1 MVSHYWSSGELGV
14 SADTGNV
21 FAIACSHGD
30 TEVTVLSSIGFVP
43 ARVGLAHD
51 VLSSLVVPE
60 EADIFHSEILYASR
74 VSDAFNRE
82 TERCLLRKARG
93 GMLEAHHVARAV

>member
-1 MVSHYWSSGELGV
+1 M
-14 SADTGNV
+14 
-21 FAIACSHGD
+21 
-30 TEVTVLSSIGFVP
+30 
-43 ARVGLAHD
+43 
-51 VLSSLVVPE
+51 LSSLVVPE

-74 VSDAFNRE
+74 VSEAFNRE